1 MASRGYPQPDPLRSV
16 KRLNPR
22 RVKLHR
28 NYTVGEAARLFHVH
42 KNTVRGWLRSGLE
55 TIDDRRPTLIVGGK
69 LSAFLHVRRERRR
82 RRCKPGQLYCVR
94 CRAPKA
100 SAGRTVEYLPITS
113 DSGNLRGTCSD
124 CGTHMY
130 RRVSR
135 QKLAAVAGDLE
146 VQLPLAELRIGD
158 TSSPSLNS
166 DFSHE
171 PEAHANAQSGK

>member
-1 MASRGYPQPDPLRSV
+1 V

-42 KNTVRGWLRSGLE
+42 KNTVRGWLGSGLE
-55 TIDDRRPTLIVGGK
+55 SVDDRRPILILGRK
-69 LSAFLHVRRERRR
+69 LSAFLHARRQRRR
-82 RRCKPGQLYCVR
+82 QRCKAGQLYCVR

-100 SAGRTVEYLPITS
+100 CAARTAEYLPITS
-113 DSGNLRGTCSD
+113 NSGHLRGTCPG
-124 CGTHMY
+124 CGTRMY
-130 RRVSR
+130 RRVSLR
-135 QKLAAVAGDLE
+135 KLAEVAGDLQ
-146 VQLPLAELRIGD
+146 VQLPGAEQRIED
-158 TSSPSLNS
+158 TASPSLNS